1 MKRFITLIIAAFA
14 AVLSLSAREANASV
28 PAQIETK
35 DYNFAHFTEL
45 EIGFTYQ
52 VELTRSDRY
61 AVSVEAPDF
70 MAPYL
75 RVELRGSRL
84 VLSCYE
90 LPRDVR
96 RRLDSGRYKL
106 RAFVSMPELDVLK
119 MSGASKLEATG
130 EFTPRRTFVV
140 ALSGAS
146 SVSGLAARSRD
157 ASFECS
163 GASRMAFS
171 GSFDRVD
178 IEISGSGNCDFD
190 FSAKEAEV
198 ELSGASKLF
207 AKGNITRLDVETS
220 GASTFT
226 MSGKVGALDCGAS
239 GASKISMEY
248 AAANVGKVRLSGAS
262 NAIVDVRD
270 ELGFILSGA
279 SSLRYCSHDRLRI
292 VEQNVSRASSVSS
305 YTHASGR

>member
-1 MKRFITLIIAAFA
+1 MKRFITLIVAAFA
-14 AVLSLSAREANASV
+14 ALSLSAHEADASA

-35 DYNFAHFTEL
+35 DYNFSHFTEL
-45 EIGFTYQ
+45 EVGFTYH

-84 VLSCYE
+84 VLSCYD

-96 RRLDSGRYKL
+96 RRLDSGRFRL

-119 MSGASKLEATG
+119 MSGASKLESTG
-130 EFTPRRTFVV
+130 EFAPRRTFVV
-140 ALSGAS
+140 ALSGAC
-146 SVSGLAARSRD
+146 SVSGLAARCRD

-163 GASRMAFS
+163 GASRMGFT
-171 GSFDRVD
+171 GSFDKVD
-178 IEISGSGNCDFD
+178 IEISGSGNCDFE
-190 FSAKEAEV
+190 FSAKEADV

-207 AKGNITRLDVETS
+207 AKGNVTRLDVGAS

-226 MSGKVGALDCGAS
+226 MSGKVGALDCDAS

-270 ELGFILSGA
+270 EISIFLSGA
-279 SSLRYCSHDRLRI
+279 SSLRYCTHERLRI
-292 VEQNVSRASSVSS
+292 VEQNVSRASSISS